1 MLKNFAEEKLV
12 TSIWW
17 RSPHWIRVGG
27 VHQMKSCLFQRLA
40 LSTDREGVF
49 ALATYRGS
57 MSTWWQPTNWHRAWG
72 EKDEL
77 LMELVHIQNGKKISQ
92 VKTCWKHYKWKT
104 ANFQICY
111 WRLAVFFLAQKVCFI
126 NNYSYLCSTR
136 TRQASQRCSNV
147 RVVFVYIRFFSKYAN
162 GKMHLSGYRV
172 WRICSSSSSSSSFVA
187 QLVTN
192 RQMISVS
199 LFLSH
204 ISNATFLERAS

>member
-1 MLKNFAEEKLV
+1 MTLWLNHTIDERIAMLQRAEEKFRINQV
-12 TSIWW
+12 AI
-17 RSPHWIRVGG
+17 
-27 VHQMKSCLFQRLA
+27 
-40 LSTDREGVF
+40 
-49 ALATYRGS
+49 
-57 MSTWWQPTNWHRAWG
+57 
-72 EKDEL
+72 EKDWW
-77 LMELVHIQNGKKISQ
+77 VS
-92 VKTCWKHYKWKT
+92 KWKT

-111 WRLAVFFLAQKVCFI
+111 WRLAVFFLLKVCI
-126 NNYSYLCSTR
+126 IKDYSYLCSTR

-162 GKMHLSGYRV
+162 GKIHLSGYRV